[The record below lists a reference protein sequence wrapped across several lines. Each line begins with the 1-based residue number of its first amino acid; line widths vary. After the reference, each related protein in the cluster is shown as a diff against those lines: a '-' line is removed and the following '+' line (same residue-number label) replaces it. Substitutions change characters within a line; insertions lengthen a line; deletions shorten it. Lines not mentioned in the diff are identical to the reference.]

1 MCVCVGVYDVWVYRL
16 GDILTHDFEYARL
29 CLRVWKLKVSKN
41 MNLLS
46 QKKSQIAD
54 MNHAAWLLHECLG
67 SELKGIV
74 DGAANTLPSL
84 Y

>member
-1 MCVCVGVYDVWVYRL
+1 
-16 GDILTHDFEYARL
+16 
-29 CLRVWKLKVSKN
+29 
-41 MNLLS
+41 
-46 QKKSQIAD
+46 

-74 DGAANTLPSL
+74 DGAANRLPSL